1 MSDKNT
7 DLDTEISRI
16 RANYPANSIHIVY
29 DHEGGYW
36 AVAISQI
43 GANPGER
50 VIAFGGSRDSL
61 LDAALAVKPVEPQKP
76 QPRRKRGG
84 PSNG

>member
-1 MSDKNT
+1 VTDEKS
-7 DLDTEISRI
+7 DLDAEISRI
-16 RANYPANSIHIVY
+16 RANYPENSIHIVY

-50 VIAFGGSRDSL
+50 VIAFGGSKDSL
-61 LDAALAVKPVEPQKP
+61 MEAVVAVKPVEPKKP
-76 QPRRKRGG
+76 QPRRKRSG
-84 PSNG
+84 PTNG